1 MSALPIPNTSCFL
14 AFAIG
19 IGVIF
24 LAYGPV
30 GFFSRWVG
38 AKSHIKERTA
48 KEEGVPVW
56 ITGNFERLLAFFL
69 VLFHVEGAYTLLAL
83 WLGAKLATSWHRL
96 PTEPYGD
103 TEDDYERREYR
114 RQIRAGTLCAL
125 IAGIVSVLIGAF
137 AGLVVR
143 SVCQCCVLT

>member
-1 MSALPIPNTSCFL
+1 MSARLLLDTTCILVFV
-14 AFAIG
+14 IG

-30 GFFSRWVG
+30 GFFSRWLG
-38 AKSHIKERTA
+38 AKSRIEERTTH
-48 KEEGVPVW
+48 EEGVPVW

-83 WLGAKLATSWHRL
+83 WLGAKLAASWHRL
-96 PTEPYGD
+96 AAEPYGN
-103 TEDDYERREYR
+103 TEDDRRREYN
-114 RQIRAGTLCAL
+114 RQVRAGTLCAL
-125 IAGIVSVLIGAF
+125 LAGIVSVLIGAF

-143 SVCQCCVLT
+143 SVCQCCLLT